1 MKYEKLTPYIEEAYT
16 IFASYSITSFLTV
29 CDCGNCITGEE
40 IKALVS
46 TPLRELSR
54 DLIDTYISAMF
65 ENEDKAIIELRYFLP
80 RMLELLSQG
89 EILYIDEGFSL
100 SKCHFEREDI
110 WKPAERAF
118 MERFAKAFF
127 DEVLEEESPD
137 LCDSVED
144 WLVCF
149 GLSGLPIAPLLNSW
163 LQQADKVMA
172 LYYFEE
178 FLTHSFR
185 SVGIAFKHSYFK
197 DKHPELNEQITT
209 WLTASQTQQTF
220 LQATE
225 NLLLSD
231 IELEEE
237 VLFSLENLYN
247 QLMYLKNEGIEE

>member
-1 MKYEKLTPYIEEAYT
+1 MKNKKLIPYIEEAYRL
-16 IFASYSITSFLTV
+16 FASYSITPPLTV
-29 CDCGNCITGEE
+29 CDCGNCITDKEQKLL
-40 IKALVS
+40 IT

-54 DLIDTYISAMF
+54 ELIETYISAMF
-65 ENEDKAIIELRYFLP
+65 DNEDKAIVELRYFLP
-80 RMLELLSQG
+80 RMLELLSVG
-89 EILYIDEGFSL
+89 ETLYIDEGFSL
-100 SKCHFEREDI
+100 SRCHFEHTHI
-110 WKPAERAF
+110 WKEGEIAF

-127 DEVLEEESPD
+127 EEVLEGECPHPYSTA
-137 LCDSVED
+137 ED

-185 SVGIAFKHSYFK
+185 SVGIAFKHTYFK
-197 DKHPELNEQITT
+197 DKRPELNEQITT
-209 WLTASQTQQTF
+209 WLTAPHTQRTF

-231 IELEEE
+231 TVLEEE

-247 QLMYLKNEGIEE
+247 QLRLNEK

>member
-29 CDCGNCITGEE
+29 CDCGNCITQEE
-40 IKALVS
+40 IKLLVT

-89 EILYIDEGFSL
+89 EILYIDKGFSL

-110 WKPAERAF
+110 WKPAESAF
-118 MERFAKAFF
+118 MERFAKVFF
-127 DEVLEEESPD
+127 NEVLEGENPN
-137 LCDSVED
+137 LCDSAED

-197 DKHPELNEQITT
+197 DKHPELNEQITA
-209 WLTASQTQQTF
+209 WLMSPHTQQIF

-231 IELEEE
+231 TELEEE

>member
-1 MKYEKLTPYIEEAYT
+1 MKNKKLIPYIEEAYRL
-16 IFASYSITSFLTV
+16 FASYSITPPLTV

-65 ENEDKAIIELRYFLP
+65 ESEDKAIMELRYFLP

-100 SKCHFEREDI
+100 SKCHFEHTHI
-110 WKPAERAF
+110 WKEEEIAF

-178 FLTHSFR
+178 LLTHSFR

-197 DKHPELNEQITT
+197 DKRPELNEKITT
-209 WLTASQTQQTF
+209 WLTAPHTQRIF

-225 NLLLSD
+225 DLLLSD
-231 IELEEE
+231 TVLEEE
-237 VLFSLENLYN
+237 VVFALETLYN
-247 QLMYLKNEGIEE
+247 QLRQLSEE

>member
-1 MKYEKLTPYIEEAYT
+1 MKNKKLIPYIEEAYRL
-16 IFASYSITSFLTV
+16 FASYSITPPLTV

-40 IKALVS
+40 IKTLVS

-54 DLIDTYISAMF
+54 DLIYTYISAMF
-65 ENEDKAIIELRYFLP
+65 ESEDKAIMELRYFLP

-100 SKCHFEREDI
+100 SKCHFEHTHI
-110 WKPAERAF
+110 WKEEEIAF
-118 MERFAKAFF
+118 MEHFAKAFF
-127 DEVLEEESPD
+127 DEVLEGESSH
-137 LCDSVED
+137 LYSSAED

-172 LYYFEE
+172 LYDFQE
-178 FLTHSFR
+178 LLSDSLR
-185 SVGIAFKHSYFK
+185 PIGIVFKHSYFK
-197 DKHPELNEQITT
+197 DKRPELNEQITT
-209 WLTASQTQQTF
+209 WLMSPHTQQTF

-231 IELEEE
+231 IVLEEE

-247 QLMYLKNEGIEE
+247 QLRLNEK

>member
-1 MKYEKLTPYIEEAYT
+1 MKNKKLIPYIEEAYRL
-16 IFASYSITSFLTV
+16 FASYSITPPLTV

-46 TPLRELSR
+46 TPLRELSG
-54 DLIDTYISAMF
+54 DLIYTYISAMF
-65 ENEDKAIIELRYFLP
+65 ESEDKAITELRYFLP

-89 EILYIDEGFSL
+89 QILYIDEGFSL
-100 SKCHFEREDI
+100 SKCHFECAHI
-110 WKPAERAF
+110 WKEEEIAF

-178 FLTHSFR
+178 LLTHSFR

-197 DKHPELNEQITT
+197 DKRPELNEQITT
-209 WLTASQTQQTF
+209 WLTAPHTQRTF

-231 IELEEE
+231 TVLEEE
-237 VLFSLENLYN
+237 ILFSLENLYN
-247 QLMYLKNEGIEE
+247 QLRLNEK

>member
-1 MKYEKLTPYIEEAYT
+1 MKNRKLIPYIEEAYRL
-16 IFASYSITSFLTV
+16 FASYSITPPLTV

-65 ENEDKAIIELRYFLP
+65 ESEDKAIVELRYFLP
-80 RMLELLSQG
+80 RMLELLSVG
-89 EILYIDEGFSL
+89 ETLYIDEGFSL
-100 SKCHFEREDI
+100 SRCHFEYTHI
-110 WKPAERAF
+110 WKEEEIAF

-197 DKHPELNEQITT
+197 DKRPELNEQITT
-209 WLTASQTQQTF
+209 WLTAPHTQRTF

-231 IELEEE
+231 TVLEEE
-237 VLFSLENLYN
+237 ILFSLENLYN
-247 QLMYLKNEGIEE
+247 QLRLNEK

>member
-1 MKYEKLTPYIEEAYT
+1 MKNKKLIPYIEEAYRL
-16 IFASYSITSFLTV
+16 FASYSITPPLTV
-29 CDCGNCITGEE
+29 CNCGNCITGEE

-54 DLIDTYISAMF
+54 DLIYTYISAMF
-65 ENEDKAIIELRYFLP
+65 ESEDKAIMELRYFLP

-100 SKCHFEREDI
+100 SKCHFEHTHI
-110 WKPAERAF
+110 WKEEEIAF
-118 MERFAKAFF
+118 MEHFAKAFF
-127 DEVLEEESPD
+127 DEVLEGESSH
-137 LCDSVED
+137 LYSSAED

-172 LYYFEE
+172 LYDFQE
-178 FLTHSFR
+178 LLSDSLR
-185 SVGIAFKHSYFK
+185 PIGIVFKHSYFK
-197 DKHPELNEQITT
+197 DKRPELNEQITT
-209 WLTASQTQQTF
+209 WLMSPHTQQTF

-231 IELEEE
+231 TVLEEE

-247 QLMYLKNEGIEE
+247 QLRLNEK

>member
-1 MKYEKLTPYIEEAYT
+1 MKNKKLIPYIEEAYRL
-16 IFASYSITSFLTV
+16 FASYSITPTLTV

-65 ENEDKAIIELRYFLP
+65 ESEDKAIMELQYFLP

-110 WKPAERAF
+110 WKPAESAF

-127 DEVLEEESPD
+127 NEVLEGENPD
-137 LCDSVED
+137 LCDSAED

-149 GLSGLPIAPLLNSW
+149 GLSGLHIAPLLNSW

-178 FLTHSFR
+178 FLTHSFC
-185 SVGIAFKHSYFK
+185 SVGIAFKHSYFN
-197 DKHPELNEQITT
+197 DKRPELNEQITT
-209 WLTASQTQQTF
+209 WLTAPHTQRTF

-231 IELEEE
+231 TVLEEE

-247 QLMYLKNEGIEE
+247 QLRLNEK

>member
-1 MKYEKLTPYIEEAYT
+1 MKNKKLIPYIEEAYRL
-16 IFASYSITSFLTV
+16 FASYSITPPLTV
-29 CDCGNCITGEE
+29 CDCGNCITDKEQKLL
-40 IKALVS
+40 IT

-54 DLIDTYISAMF
+54 ELIETYISAMF
-65 ENEDKAIIELRYFLP
+65 DNEDKAIVELRYFLP
-80 RMLELLSQG
+80 RMLELLSVG
-89 EILYIDEGFSL
+89 ETLYIDEGFSL
-100 SKCHFEREDI
+100 SRCHFERTHI
-110 WKPAERAF
+110 WKEGEIAF

-127 DEVLEEESPD
+127 EEVLEGECPHPYSTA
-137 LCDSVED
+137 ED

-185 SVGIAFKHSYFK
+185 SVGIAFKHTYFK
-197 DKHPELNEQITT
+197 DKRPELNEQITT
-209 WLTASQTQQTF
+209 WLTAPHTQRTF

-231 IELEEE
+231 TVLEEE

-247 QLMYLKNEGIEE
+247 QLRLNEK

>member
-1 MKYEKLTPYIEEAYT
+1 MKNKKLIPYIEEAYRL
-16 IFASYSITSFLTV
+16 FASYSITPPLTV

-65 ENEDKAIIELRYFLP
+65 ESEDKAIMELRYFLP
-80 RMLELLSQG
+80 RMLEILSQG

-100 SKCHFEREDI
+100 SKCHFERTHI
-110 WKPAERAF
+110 WKEEEIAF
-118 MERFAKAFF
+118 MECFAKAFF
-127 DEVLEEESPD
+127 DEVLQVESPD

-197 DKHPELNEQITT
+197 DKRPELNEQITT
-209 WLTASQTQQTF
+209 WLTALHTQRTF

-231 IELEEE
+231 TVLEEE
-237 VLFSLENLYN
+237 ILFSLENLYN
-247 QLMYLKNEGIEE
+247 QLRLNEK

>member
-1 MKYEKLTPYIEEAYT
+1 
-16 IFASYSITSFLTV
+16 
-29 CDCGNCITGEE
+29 
-40 IKALVS
+40 
-46 TPLRELSR
+46 
-54 DLIDTYISAMF
+54 MF
-65 ENEDKAIIELRYFLP
+65 ESEDKAIMELRYFLP

-100 SKCHFEREDI
+100 SKCHFEHTHI
-110 WKPAERAF
+110 WKEEEIAF

-149 GLSGLPIAPLLNSW
+149 GLSGLSIAPLLDTW
-163 LQQADKVMA
+163 LQQAGKVKA
-172 LYYFEE
+172 LYDFQELFTYS
-178 FLTHSFR
+178 LHPI
-185 SVGIAFKHSYFK
+185 GIVYKHSYFK

-209 WLTASQTQQTF
+209 WLTAPHTQQTF

-237 VLFSLENLYN
+237 VLLSLENLYN
-247 QLMYLKNEGIEE
+247 QLRLNEK

>member
-1 MKYEKLTPYIEEAYT
+1 MKNNKLIPYIEEAYRL
-16 IFASYSITSFLTV
+16 FASYSITPPLTV

-65 ENEDKAIIELRYFLP
+65 ESEDKAIMELRYFLP

-100 SKCHFEREDI
+100 SKCHFEHTHI
-110 WKPAERAF
+110 WKEEEIAF

-127 DEVLEEESPD
+127 EEVLEGECPHPYSTA
-137 LCDSVED
+137 ED

-149 GLSGLPIAPLLNSW
+149 GLSGLSIAPLLDTW
-163 LQQADKVMA
+163 LQQAGKVKA
-172 LYYFEE
+172 LYDFEE
-178 FLTHSFR
+178 LFTYSLHPI
-185 SVGIAFKHSYFK
+185 GIVFKHSYFK
-197 DKHPELNEQITT
+197 DKRPELNEQITA
-209 WLTASQTQQTF
+209 WLTAPHTQRTF

-231 IELEEE
+231 TALEEE

-247 QLMYLKNEGIEE
+247 QLRLNEK

>member
-1 MKYEKLTPYIEEAYT
+1 MKNKKLIPYIEEAYRL
-16 IFASYSITSFLTV
+16 FASYSITPPLTV

-40 IKALVS
+40 IKTLVS

-54 DLIDTYISAMF
+54 DLIYTYISAMF
-65 ENEDKAIIELRYFLP
+65 ESEDKAICELRYFLP

-89 EILYIDEGFSL
+89 ESLYIDEGFSL
-100 SKCHFEREDI
+100 SKCHFERTHI
-110 WKPAERAF
+110 WKKEEIAF

-127 DEVLEEESPD
+127 DEVLEGESPH
-137 LCDSVED
+137 LYSSAKD

-149 GLSGLPIAPLLNSW
+149 GLSGLSITPLLDSW
-163 LQQADKVMA
+163 LKQADKVKA
-172 LYYFEE
+172 LYDFQE
-178 FLTHSFR
+178 LLSDSLR
-185 SVGIAFKHSYFK
+185 PIGIVFKHSYFK
-197 DKHPELNEQITT
+197 DKRPELNEQITT

-231 IELEEE
+231 TVLEEE

-247 QLMYLKNEGIEE
+247 QLRLNEK

>member
-1 MKYEKLTPYIEEAYT
+1 MKNKKLIPYIEEAYRL
-16 IFASYSITSFLTV
+16 FASYSITLPLTV
-29 CDCGNCITGEE
+29 CDCGNCITREE
-40 IKALVS
+40 IKTLVS
-46 TPLRELSR
+46 TPLRELSG
-54 DLIDTYISAMF
+54 DLIYTYISAMF
-65 ENEDKAIIELRYFLP
+65 ESEDKAITELRYFLP

-89 EILYIDEGFSL
+89 QTLYIDEGFSL
-100 SKCHFEREDI
+100 SKCHFERTHI
-110 WKPAERAF
+110 WKEEEIVF

-127 DEVLEEESPD
+127 DEVLEGESPH
-137 LCDSVED
+137 LYSLAED

-149 GLSGLPIAPLLNSW
+149 GLSGLPIAPLLDSW

-178 FLTHSFR
+178 FLTHSFC

-231 IELEEE
+231 TVLEEE

-247 QLMYLKNEGIEE
+247 QLRLNEK

>member
-1 MKYEKLTPYIEEAYT
+1 MENNKLIPYIEEAYRL
-16 IFASYSITSFLTV
+16 FAPYNISLPLTV
-29 CDCGNCITGEE
+29 CDCGNCITEKE
-40 IKALVS
+40 QKLLIT

-54 DLIDTYISAMF
+54 DLIETYISAMF
-65 ENEDKAIIELRYFLP
+65 DNEDKAIVELRYFLP
-80 RMLELLSQG
+80 RMLELLSVG
-89 EILYIDEGFSL
+89 ETLYIDEGFSL
-100 SKCHFEREDI
+100 SRCHFERTHI
-110 WKPAERAF
+110 WKEGEIAF

-197 DKHPELNEQITT
+197 DKRPELNEQITT
-209 WLTASQTQQTF
+209 WLTAPHTQRTF

-231 IELEEE
+231 TVLEEE
-237 VLFSLENLYN
+237 ILFSLENLYN
-247 QLMYLKNEGIEE
+247 QLRLNEK

>member
-1 MKYEKLTPYIEEAYT
+1 MENNKLIPYIEEAYRL
-16 IFASYSITSFLTV
+16 FALYNISLPLTV
-29 CDCGNCITGEE
+29 CDCGNCITEKE
-40 IKALVS
+40 QKLLI
-46 TPLRELSR
+46 TNPLRELSR
-54 DLIDTYISAMF
+54 DLIETYISAMF
-65 ENEDKAIIELRYFLP
+65 DNEDKAIVELRYFLP
-80 RMLELLSQG
+80 RMLELLSVG
-89 EILYIDEGFSL
+89 ETLYIDEGFSL
-100 SKCHFEREDI
+100 SKCHFEHTHI
-110 WKPAERAF
+110 WKEEEIAF

-149 GLSGLPIAPLLNSW
+149 GLSGLPIDPLLNSW

-197 DKHPELNEQITT
+197 DKRPELNEQITT
-209 WLTASQTQQTF
+209 WLTASHTQHTF

-231 IELEEE
+231 VVLEEE
-237 VLFSLENLYN
+237 VVFALETLYN
-247 QLMYLKNEGIEE
+247 QLRQLSEE

>member
-1 MKYEKLTPYIEEAYT
+1 MKNKKLIPYIEEAYRL
-16 IFASYSITSFLTV
+16 FASYSITPPLMV

-40 IKALVS
+40 IKTLVS

-54 DLIDTYISAMF
+54 DLIYTYISAMF
-65 ENEDKAIIELRYFLP
+65 ESEDKAICELRYFLP

-89 EILYIDEGFSL
+89 ESLYIDEGFSL
-100 SKCHFEREDI
+100 SKCHFERTHI
-110 WKPAERAF
+110 WKEEEIAF

-127 DEVLEEESPD
+127 NEVLEGESPH
-137 LCDSVED
+137 LYSSAED

-149 GLSGLPIAPLLNSW
+149 GLSGLPIAPLLDSW
-163 LQQADKVMA
+163 LQQADKIKA
-172 LYYFEE
+172 LYDFQE
-178 FLTHSFR
+178 LLSDSLHPI
-185 SVGIAFKHSYFK
+185 GIVFKHSYFK
-197 DKHPELNEQITT
+197 DKRPELNEQITT

-231 IELEEE
+231 TILEEE

-247 QLMYLKNEGIEE
+247 QLRLNEK

>member
-1 MKYEKLTPYIEEAYT
+1 MKNKKLIPYIEEAYRL
-16 IFASYSITSFLTV
+16 FASYSITPPLTV

-40 IKALVS
+40 IKTLVS

-65 ENEDKAIIELRYFLP
+65 ESEDKAIMELRYFLP

-100 SKCHFEREDI
+100 SKCHFEHTHI
-110 WKPAERAF
+110 WKEEEIAF

-149 GLSGLPIAPLLNSW
+149 GLSGLPIDPLLNSW

-197 DKHPELNEQITT
+197 DKRPELNEQITT
-209 WLTASQTQQTF
+209 WLTAPHTQRTF
-220 LQATE
+220 L
-225 NLLLSD
+225 
-231 IELEEE
+231 
-237 VLFSLENLYN
+237 LFSLENLYN
-247 QLMYLKNEGIEE
+247 QLRLNEK

>member
-29 CDCGNCITGEE
+29 CDCGNCITQEE
-40 IKALVS
+40 IKLLVT

-65 ENEDKAIIELRYFLP
+65 ESEDKAIIELRYFLP
-80 RMLELLSQG
+80 RMLELLSVG
-89 EILYIDEGFSL
+89 ETLYIDEGFSL
-100 SKCHFEREDI
+100 SRCHFERTHI
-110 WKPAERAF
+110 WKEEEIAF

-127 DEVLEEESPD
+127 DEVLEGESPH
-137 LCDSVED
+137 LYSSAED

-149 GLSGLPIAPLLNSW
+149 GLSGLSITPLLDSW
-163 LQQADKVMA
+163 LKQADKVKA
-172 LYYFEE
+172 LYDFQE
-178 FLTHSFR
+178 LLSDSLR
-185 SVGIAFKHSYFK
+185 PIGIVFKHSYFK
-197 DKHPELNEQITT
+197 DKRPELNEQITT

-231 IELEEE
+231 TILEEE

-247 QLMYLKNEGIEE
+247 QLRLNEK

>member
-1 MKYEKLTPYIEEAYT
+1 MKNKKLIPYIEEAYRL
-16 IFASYSITSFLTV
+16 FASYSITPPLTV

-65 ENEDKAIIELRYFLP
+65 ESEDKAIMELRYFLP
-80 RMLELLSQG
+80 RMLELLSQR

-100 SKCHFEREDI
+100 SKCHFEHTHI
-110 WKPAERAF
+110 WKEEEIAF

-185 SVGIAFKHSYFK
+185 SVGIVFKHSYFK
-197 DKHPELNEQITT
+197 NKRPELNEQITT
-209 WLTASQTQQTF
+209 WLTAPHTQRTF

-231 IELEEE
+231 TVLEEG

-247 QLMYLKNEGIEE
+247 QLRLNEK

>member
-1 MKYEKLTPYIEEAYT
+1 MKNRKLIPYIEEAYRL
-16 IFASYSITSFLTV
+16 FASYSITPPLTV
-29 CDCGNCITGEE
+29 CDCGNCITEKE
-40 IKALVS
+40 QKLLI
-46 TPLRELSR
+46 TNPLRELSR
-54 DLIDTYISAMF
+54 ELIETYISAMF
-65 ENEDKAIIELRYFLP
+65 ANEDKAIVELRYFLP
-80 RMLELLSQG
+80 RMLELLSVG
-89 EILYIDEGFSL
+89 ETLYIDEGFSL
-100 SKCHFEREDI
+100 SKCHFEHTHI
-110 WKPAERAF
+110 WKEEEIAF

-163 LQQADKVMA
+163 LQQADKVIA

-209 WLTASQTQQTF
+209 WLMSPHTQQTF

-237 VLFSLENLYN
+237 LLFSLENLYN
-247 QLMYLKNEGIEE
+247 QLMYLKKEGIEE

>member
-1 MKYEKLTPYIEEAYT
+1 MKNRKLIPYIEEAYRL
-16 IFASYSITSFLTV
+16 FASYSITPPLTV

-65 ENEDKAIIELRYFLP
+65 ESEDKAIVELRYFLP
-80 RMLELLSQG
+80 RMLELLSVG
-89 EILYIDEGFSL
+89 ETLYIDEGFSL
-100 SKCHFEREDI
+100 SRCHFERTHI
-110 WKPAERAF
+110 WKEGEIAF
-118 MERFAKAFF
+118 MERFAKVFF
-127 DEVLEEESPD
+127 EEVLEGECPHPYSTA
-137 LCDSVED
+137 ED

-149 GLSGLPIAPLLNSW
+149 GLSGLSIAPLLDTW
-163 LQQADKVMA
+163 LQQAGKVKA
-172 LYYFEE
+172 LYDFEE

-197 DKHPELNEQITT
+197 DKRPDLNEQITT
-209 WLTASQTQQTF
+209 WLTAPHTQQTF

-237 VLFSLENLYN
+237 VLLSLENLYN
-247 QLMYLKNEGIEE
+247 QLRLNEK

>member
-1 MKYEKLTPYIEEAYT
+1 MKNKKLIPYIEEAYRL
-16 IFASYSITSFLTV
+16 FASYSITPPLTV

-65 ENEDKAIIELRYFLP
+65 ESEDKAIMELRYFLP

-118 MERFAKAFF
+118 MERFAKTFF

-149 GLSGLPIAPLLNSW
+149 GLSGLSIAPLLNSW
-163 LQQADKVMA
+163 LQQAGKVKA
-172 LYYFEE
+172 LYDFQELFTYS
-178 FLTHSFR
+178 LHPI
-185 SVGIAFKHSYFK
+185 GIVFKHSYFK
-197 DKHPELNEQITT
+197 DKRPELNEQITT

-237 VLFSLENLYN
+237 VLLSLENLYN
-247 QLMYLKNEGIEE
+247 QLRLNEK

>member
-1 MKYEKLTPYIEEAYT
+1 MKNKKLIPYIEEAYRL
-16 IFASYSITSFLTV
+16 FASYSITPPLTV

-46 TPLRELSR
+46 TPLRELSG
-54 DLIDTYISAMF
+54 DLIYTYISAMF
-65 ENEDKAIIELRYFLP
+65 ESEDKAITELRYFLP

-89 EILYIDEGFSL
+89 QILYIDEGFSL
-100 SKCHFEREDI
+100 SKCHFECAHI
-110 WKPAERAF
+110 WKEEEIAF

-127 DEVLEEESPD
+127 DGVLEGESPH
-137 LCDSVED
+137 LYSSAED

-197 DKHPELNEQITT
+197 DKRPELNEQITT
-209 WLTASQTQQTF
+209 WLTAPHTQRTF

-231 IELEEE
+231 TVLEEE

-247 QLMYLKNEGIEE
+247 QLRLNEK

>member
-1 MKYEKLTPYIEEAYT
+1 MKNKKLIPYIEEAYRL
-16 IFASYSITSFLTV
+16 FASYSITPPLTV

-40 IKALVS
+40 IKTLVS

-65 ENEDKAIIELRYFLP
+65 ESEDKAIMELRYFLP

-100 SKCHFEREDI
+100 SKCHFEHTHI
-110 WKPAERAF
+110 WKEEEIAF

-149 GLSGLPIAPLLNSW
+149 GLSG
-163 LQQADKVMA
+163 
-172 LYYFEE
+172 
-178 FLTHSFR
+178 
-185 SVGIAFKHSYFK
+185 IAFKHSYFK
-197 DKHPELNEQITT
+197 DKRPELNEQITT
-209 WLTASQTQQTF
+209 WLTAPHTQRTF

-231 IELEEE
+231 TVLEEE
-237 VLFSLENLYN
+237 ILFSLENLYN
-247 QLMYLKNEGIEE
+247 QLRLNEK

>member
-29 CDCGNCITGEE
+29 CDCGNCITQEE
-40 IKALVS
+40 IKLLVT

-80 RMLELLSQG
+80 RMLELLSQR

-110 WKPAERAF
+110 WKPAESAF

-127 DEVLEEESPD
+127 NEVLEGENPD
-137 LCDSVED
+137 LCDSAED

-149 GLSGLPIAPLLNSW
+149 GLSGLPIANLLNCW
-163 LQQADKVMA
+163 IQKADKVMA

-209 WLTASQTQQTF
+209 WLTAPQTQHTF

-225 NLLLSD
+225 DLLLSD
-231 IELEEE
+231 VVLEEE
-237 VLFSLENLYN
+237 VVFALETLYN
-247 QLMYLKNEGIEE
+247 QLRQLSEE

>member
-1 MKYEKLTPYIEEAYT
+1 MENNKLIPYIEEAYRL
-16 IFASYSITSFLTV
+16 FAPYNISLPLTV
-29 CDCGNCITGEE
+29 CDCGNCITEKE
-40 IKALVS
+40 QKLLIT

-54 DLIDTYISAMF
+54 DLIETYISAMF
-65 ENEDKAIIELRYFLP
+65 DNEDKAIVELRYFLP
-80 RMLELLSQG
+80 RMLELLSVG
-89 EILYIDEGFSL
+89 ETLYIDEGFSL
-100 SKCHFEREDI
+100 SRCHFERTHI
-110 WKPAERAF
+110 WKEGEIAF
-118 MERFAKAFF
+118 MECFAKAFF
-127 DEVLEEESPD
+127 EEVLEGECTHLYSTA
-137 LCDSVED
+137 ED

-209 WLTASQTQQTF
+209 WLMSPHTQQTF

-237 VLFSLENLYN
+237 VLLSLENLYN
-247 QLMYLKNEGIEE
+247 QLRLNEK

>member
-1 MKYEKLTPYIEEAYT
+1 MKNKKLIPYIEEAYRL
-16 IFASYSITSFLTV
+16 FASYSITPPLTV

-100 SKCHFEREDI
+100 SKCHFEHTHI
-110 WKPAERAF
+110 WKEEEIAF

-149 GLSGLPIAPLLNSW
+149 GLSGLPIAPLLDTW
-163 LQQADKVMA
+163 LQQSGKVKA
-172 LYYFEE
+172 LYDFQEL
-178 FLTHSFR
+178 LTYSLHPI
-185 SVGIAFKHSYFK
+185 GIVFKHSYFK
-197 DKHPELNEQITT
+197 DKRPELNEQITT
-209 WLTASQTQQTF
+209 WLTAPHTQRTF

-231 IELEEE
+231 TVLEEE
-237 VLFSLENLYN
+237 ILFSLENLYN
-247 QLMYLKNEGIEE
+247 QLRLNEK

>member
-1 MKYEKLTPYIEEAYT
+1 MKNKKLIPYIEEAYRL
-16 IFASYSITSFLTV
+16 FASYSITPPLTV

-65 ENEDKAIIELRYFLP
+65 ESEDKAIMELRYFLP

-89 EILYIDEGFSL
+89 KILYIDEGFSL
-100 SKCHFEREDI
+100 SKCHFEHTHI
-110 WKPAERAF
+110 WKEGEIAF

-178 FLTHSFR
+178 FLTHSFC
-185 SVGIAFKHSYFK
+185 SVGIAFKHSYFN
-197 DKHPELNEQITT
+197 DKRPELNEQITT
-209 WLTASQTQQTF
+209 WLTAPHTQCTF

-231 IELEEE
+231 VVLEEE
-237 VLFSLENLYN
+237 VVFALETLYN
-247 QLMYLKNEGIEE
+247 QLRQLSEE

>member
-1 MKYEKLTPYIEEAYT
+1 MKNEKLTPYIEEAYT
-16 IFASYSITSFLTV
+16 IFAPYGITPPLTV

-40 IKALVS
+40 IKLLVN

-65 ENEDKAIIELRYFLP
+65 ESEDKAIMELRYFLP

-100 SKCHFEREDI
+100 SKCHFERTHI
-110 WKPAERAF
+110 WKEEEIAF

-127 DEVLEEESPD
+127 DEVLQVESPD

-144 WLVCF
+144 WLFCF

-163 LQQADKVMA
+163 PQQADKVMA

-178 FLTHSFR
+178 FLTHS
-185 SVGIAFKHSYFK
+185 
-197 DKHPELNEQITT
+197 
-209 WLTASQTQQTF
+209 
-220 LQATE
+220 
-225 NLLLSD
+225 
-231 IELEEE
+231 
-237 VLFSLENLYN
+237 
-247 QLMYLKNEGIEE
+247 

>member
-1 MKYEKLTPYIEEAYT
+1 MKNRKLIPYIEEAYRL
-16 IFASYSITSFLTV
+16 FASYSITPPLTV

-65 ENEDKAIIELRYFLP
+65 ESEDKAIVELRYFLP
-80 RMLELLSQG
+80 RMLELLSVG
-89 EILYIDEGFSL
+89 ETLYIDEGFSL
-100 SKCHFEREDI
+100 SHCHFEHTHI
-110 WKPAERAF
+110 WKEEEIAF

-137 LCDSVED
+137 QCDSVED

-197 DKHPELNEQITT
+197 DKRPELNEQITT
-209 WLTASQTQQTF
+209 WLTAPHTQRTF

-231 IELEEE
+231 TVLEEE

-247 QLMYLKNEGIEE
+247 QLRLNEK